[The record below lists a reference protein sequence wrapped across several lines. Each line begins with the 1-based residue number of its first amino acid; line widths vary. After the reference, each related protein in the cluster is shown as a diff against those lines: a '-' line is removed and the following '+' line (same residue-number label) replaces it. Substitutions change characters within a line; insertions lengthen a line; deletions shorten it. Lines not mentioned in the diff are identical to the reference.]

1 MIQADRVLKLVN
13 INVVAH
19 QRNILKT
26 LGIDVWVPRQGSHT
40 QRADY
45 STYRDTQT
53 NFAVPPVMGAEMQQ
67 TMPSP
72 QNHSVDQAVGRA
84 NPVIAAPV
92 AEFND
97 IAIKRAKATVVEEA
111 AIVTPAR
118 AVIAQEPAIELAAF
132 ELQAYVL
139 SDCVL
144 LLDVQEMNADQ
155 QRLWSNIQ
163 AAKPGDY
170 FELKWPFALAQF
182 QDGRGA
188 SLYIQGFIDG
198 LAQDKKVISLGRL
211 VHLENSEVICLAS
224 LAEMIEQP
232 ILKKRLWQFMQSH
245 AMHKEVV

>member
-1 MIQADRVLKLVN
+1 MN

-19 QRNILKT
+19 QRNILQT

-45 STYRDTQT
+45 ATYRDMQ
-53 NFAVPPVMGAEMQQ
+53 NDLAVVPTTAPQPALPPAQ
-67 TMPSP
+67 PNP
-72 QNHSVDQAVGRA
+72 AIDQAQAARQS
-84 NPVIAAPV
+84 NPVVNAAALKFKDVAINRAQAIEGEKAPV
-92 AEFND
+92 TAPV
-97 IAIKRAKATVVEEA
+97 RAA
-111 AIVTPAR
+111 
-118 AVIAQEPAIELAAF
+118 IAQEPAIELAAF

-139 SDCVL
+139 PNCVL
-144 LLDVQEMNADQ
+144 LLDVQDMNADQ

-163 AAKPGDY
+163 AAKAGDY

-211 VHLENSEVICLAS
+211 AHLENSQVICLAS
-224 LAEMIEQP
+224 LAEMLEQP
-232 ILKKRLWQFMQSH
+232 ILKKRLWQFM
-245 AMHKEVV
+245 

>member
-1 MIQADRVLKLVN
+1 M
-13 INVVAH
+13 
-19 QRNILKT
+19 
-26 LGIDVWVPRQGSHT
+26 
-40 QRADY
+40 
-45 STYRDTQT
+45 
-53 NFAVPPVMGAEMQQ
+53 
-67 TMPSP
+67 
-72 QNHSVDQAVGRA
+72 
-84 NPVIAAPV
+84 
-92 AEFND
+92 
-97 IAIKRAKATVVEEA
+97 
-111 AIVTPAR
+111 
-118 AVIAQEPAIELAAF
+118 
-132 ELQAYVL
+132 L

-211 VHLENSEVICLAS
+211 AHLENSEVICLAS